1 MNDLFIKIS
10 KLLSRLNCIFVN
22 SIKNYKM
29 KTRIGILGLGGVG
42 GYFGGLLAKAY
53 KDSDK
58 IEIIFIARGETM
70 ENIKKSGLVIE
81 TDKDTFTAFPSVVTD
96 NPKEIGRLDYLICAT
111 KTYDIEESLS
121 PLQKCI
127 NEDTMILPL
136 YNGVDAGERI
146 ADIFKDSEVLMGC
159 VYIVA
164 FIESKGKIKK
174 VGPNEQLF
182 FGSDVASWK
191 KMQKLEKIL
200 KDAEIH
206 AFLTDEIDNTI
217 WMKFIFISAL
227 ASTTSFLNK
236 NIGEILTSD
245 DHKQFFVDL
254 VEEVAMI
261 AAVKGIDVPLDIAEK
276 MLAKLAKSPQDNTSS
291 MHRDYLKGNQTEYK
305 SLVQKVV
312 EEGENYE
319 VETPNYRKVIEK
331 INK

>member
-1 MNDLFIKIS
+1 
-10 KLLSRLNCIFVN
+10 
-22 SIKNYKM
+22 M

-53 KDSDK
+53 KDSETV
-58 IEIIFIARGETM
+58 EIIFIARGETLAKIK
-70 ENIKKSGLVIE
+70 ENGLAVE
-81 TDKDTFTAFPSVVTD
+81 TDQETFAAIPSLVSD

-111 KTYDIEESLS
+111 KTYDIEESLE

-127 NEDTMILPL
+127 NEETMILPL
-136 YNGVDAGERI
+136 YNGIDAGERI
-146 ADIFKDSEVLMGC
+146 AHIFKDSEVLMGC
-159 VYIVA
+159 VYIVSY
-164 FIESKGKIKK
+164 IESKGKIKK
-174 VGPNEQLF
+174 VGSNEQLF

-200 KDAEIH
+200 KDAKIH

-236 NIGEILTSD
+236 NIGEILASD
-245 DHKQFFVDL
+245 DHKQLFTAL

-261 AAVKGIDVPLDIAEK
+261 AAVKGIEVPLDIAEN
-276 MLAKLAKSPQDNTSS
+276 MLAKLTKSPQDNTSS
-291 MHRDYLKGNQTEYK
+291 MHRDYIKGNQTEYK

-312 EEGENYE
+312 EEGEIYE
-319 VETPNYRKVIEK
+319 VETPTYKKVLEK
-331 INK
+331 IYK

>member
-1 MNDLFIKIS
+1 
-10 KLLSRLNCIFVN
+10 
-22 SIKNYKM
+22 M

-53 KDSDK
+53 KDSDT

-70 ENIKKSGLVIE
+70 ENIKENGLVIE
-81 TDKDTFTAFPSVVTD
+81 TDTQTFTVFPSVVSD
-96 NPKEIGRLDYLICAT
+96 NAKEIGRLDYLICAT
-111 KTYDIEESLS
+111 KTYDIEESLE
-121 PLQKCI
+121 PLKKCI
-127 NEDTMILPL
+127 TDQTMILPL
-136 YNGVDAGERI
+136 YNGIDAGERI

-159 VYIVA
+159 VYIVS

-206 AFLTDEIDNTI
+206 GFLTDDIDNTI
-217 WMKFIFISAL
+217 WMKFILISAL
-227 ASTTSFLNK
+227 ASATTFLNK
-236 NIGEILTSD
+236 NIGEILDSEEN
-245 DHKQFFVDL
+245 KRFFIDL

-261 AAVKGIDVPLDIAEK
+261 AAVKGIEIPLDITSN
-276 MLAKLAKSPQDNTSS
+276 MLAKLEKAPKNNTSS

-319 VETPNYRKVIEK
+319 VETPNYRKVLEK